1 MRHERL
7 WSYVR
12 EASVIAASV
21 SAASV
26 SVVSASMVPQ
36 TRCGRPAELGVER
49 GDDGAGTAWNGSEGH
64 LADGRS

>member
-7 WSYVR
+7 RSYVR
-12 EASVIAASV
+12 EASVSAASV

-26 SVVSASMVPQ
+26 SVVSASTVPQ
-36 TRCGRPAELGVER
+36 TGCGRPAERGVER
-49 GDDGAGTAWNGSEGH
+49 GDDGAGTAWNGSDVH